1 MLSSTLFNRECVT
14 IRAYRSR
21 FSHLEDYP
29 VTATGRKRLSLT
41 FESVVSDF
49 PVAGVAELAD
59 ALDSKSSGRK
69 AVWVRAPPPAG
80 LWTLGCWFGAW
91 TRDFYLCAARI
102 SRDAFRLRIKAT
114 ARQATPVG
122 MTTFARALG
131 SRASAPT
138 ACGRKLNVSKQTI
151 IGLPLWKS

>member
-1 MLSSTLFNRECVT
+1 M
-14 IRAYRSR
+14 
-21 FSHLEDYP
+21 
-29 VTATGRKRLSLT
+29 ATGRKRLSFT

-80 LWTLGCWFGAW
+80 LWTLGVGGSVLGS
-91 TRDFYLCAARI
+91 RDFYLCTARI
-102 SRDAFRLRIKAT
+102 SRDTFRLRIKAT

-122 MTTFARALG
+122 MTIFARAVD
-131 SRASAPT
+131 SRASA
-138 ACGRKLNVSKQTI
+138 GISSKKDFTMVFR
-151 IGLPLWKS
+151 SAVVV